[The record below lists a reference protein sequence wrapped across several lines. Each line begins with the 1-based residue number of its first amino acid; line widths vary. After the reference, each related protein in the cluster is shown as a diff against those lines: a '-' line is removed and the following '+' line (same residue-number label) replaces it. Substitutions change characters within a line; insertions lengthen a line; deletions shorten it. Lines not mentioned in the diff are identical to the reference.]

1 MSSGPDIS
9 GKVALVTG
17 ASRGIGRAIAQRLA
31 SAGAT
36 VVVTARSLNAPVSG
50 TRAGSAVTVAGTLE
64 ETVALI
70 QQAGGRAIAL
80 AADIEDEA
88 QCRALAARAADA
100 AGGRLDILVNNAGFV
115 DFIGLA
121 DMPLAT
127 FDRTFMHY
135 VRAPFLL
142 SQGVIPF
149 MRHAGAGW
157 IVNISSQDALPPI
170 RPFPPYEKDRGYGAY
185 AAAKAALNRL
195 TQGMAAELVGENI
208 AVNAVGP
215 STAIRT
221 PGADSIIPQEY
232 PTEDVAYLAETVL
245 AMSHLPA
252 AERTGLIG
260 YSMHFP
266 WHYDIPVRSLDGKSA
281 LPRKEPPAWSHT
293 AISPSGV
300 Y

>member
-1 MSSGPDIS
+1 MFDLT
-9 GKVALVTG
+9 GKAALVTG
-17 ASRGIGRAIAQRLA
+17 ASGGIGEAIARALHAQ
-31 SAGAT
+31 GAA
-36 VVVTARSLNAPVSG
+36 VAISG
-50 TRAGSAVTVAGTLE
+50 TRAAVLD
-64 ETVALI
+64 
-70 QQAGGRAIAL
+70 AL
-80 AADIEDEA
+80 AGSLGERVHPLPCDLSKPQEVEKLVPAAEA
-88 QCRALAARAADA
+88 AL
-100 AGGRLDILVNNAGFV
+100 GRLDILVNNAGFV